1 MSQAHQ
7 LYNKYFNT
15 YKEEFNSEDL
25 IEEDKILFDPNQY
38 KILGKKKQK
47 LELTEE
53 KIKGEFQKPLWFEI
67 NKPVFKELPDDIYSN
82 QDNKDFKITINKRTY
97 DLKNAKKN
105 WTQVTRT
112 KISKNET
119 ENLYI
124 DALTR
129 EKSNSIKKLNIF
141 DKLNKY
147 AQCLLALICT
157 AKRCLRKQY
166 LKEKLQRD

>member
-15 YKEEFNSEDL
+15 YKEEFNSVDL

-67 NKPVFKELPDDIYSN
+67 NKPVFKESPDDIYSN
-82 QDNKDFKITINKRTY
+82 QDNKDFKITINKQTY
-97 DLKNAKKN
+97 DLKNAKK
-105 WTQVTRT
+105 
-112 KISKNET
+112 
-119 ENLYI
+119 
-124 DALTR
+124 
-129 EKSNSIKKLNIF
+129 KLDTGNQ
-141 DKLNKY
+141 N
-147 AQCLLALICT
+147 
-157 AKRCLRKQY
+157 
-166 LKEKLQRD
+166 

>member
-1 MSQAHQ
+1 MVR
-7 LYNKYFNT
+7 
-15 YKEEFNSEDL
+15 
-25 IEEDKILFDPNQY
+25 
-38 KILGKKKQK
+38 
-47 LELTEE
+47 
-53 KIKGEFQKPLWFEI
+53 I
-67 NKPVFKELPDDIYSN
+67 NKPVFKELPDDIYNN
-82 QDNKDFKITINKRTY
+82 QDNKDFKITIKKRTY

-105 WTQVTRT
+105 WTQVTRI

-124 DALTR
+124 DALAR
-129 EKSNSIKKLNIF
+129 EKCNSIKKLNIF

-157 AKRCLRKQY
+157 TKRCLKKQY